1 MSNQEKTE
9 ITFES
14 ALARLE
20 ALVRTLEA
28 GNENLDAS
36 LAAFEEGISLVRFCT
51 EKLEAAEQKVR
62 ILLTDEGGV
71 HEAPFEEVQGGA
83 SL

>member
-1 MSNQEKTE
+1 MNNAEN
-9 ITFES
+9 TFEG

-28 GNENLDAS
+28 GNEDLDAS

-51 EKLEAAEQKVR
+51 EKLEAAEQKVK
-62 ILLTDEGGV
+62 ILLKDADGMK
-71 HEAPFEEVQGGA
+71 EAPFEEKGGDT
-83 SL
+83 L

>member
-1 MSNQEKTE
+1 MNNPE
-9 ITFES
+9 ITFET

-20 ALVRTLEA
+20 SLVRSLEA
-28 GNENLDAS
+28 GNEDLDAS

-51 EKLEAAEQKVR
+51 EKLEAAEQKVKV
-62 ILLTDEGGV
+62 LLTDADGV
-71 HEAPFEEVQGGA
+71 HAVPFEEKGGA

>member
-1 MSNQEKTE
+1 MNRTENAE
-9 ITFES
+9 ITFEG

-28 GNENLDAS
+28 GNEDLDAS

-51 EKLEAAEQKVR
+51 EKLEAAEQKVK
-62 ILLTDEGGV
+62 ILLTDADGV
-71 HEAPFEEVQGGA
+71 SEAPFEEKVGDA
-83 SL
+83 L

>member
-1 MSNQEKTE
+1 MNNAEN
-9 ITFES
+9 TFEG

-28 GNENLDAS
+28 GNEDLDAS

-51 EKLEAAEQKVR
+51 EKLEAAEQKVK
-62 ILLTDEGGV
+62 ILLKDADGMKEV
-71 HEAPFEEVQGGA
+71 PFEEKGGDT
-83 SL
+83 L

>member
-1 MSNQEKTE
+1 MNHAEN
-9 ITFES
+9 TFEG

-28 GNENLDAS
+28 GNEDLDAS

-51 EKLEAAEQKVR
+51 EKLEAAEQKVK
-62 ILLTDEGGV
+62 ILLKDADGMKE
-71 HEAPFEEVQGGA
+71 EPFEEKGGDT
-83 SL
+83 L

>member
-1 MSNQEKTE
+1 MNNTE
-9 ITFES
+9 ITFET

-20 ALVRTLEA
+20 ALVRGLEA
-28 GNENLDAS
+28 GNEDLDAS

-51 EKLEAAEQKVR
+51 ERLEAAEQKVK
-62 ILLTDEGGV
+62 ILLADADGV
-71 HEAPFEEVQGGA
+71 QAVPFEEKGGA

>member
-1 MSNQEKTE
+1 MNNAENAE

-20 ALVRTLEA
+20 SLVRALEA
-28 GNENLDAS
+28 GNEDLDAS

-51 EKLEAAEQKVR
+51 EKLEAAEQRVK

-71 HEAPFEEVQGGA
+71 HEAPFEEKGGA